1 MRKTG
6 KTLLSSNE
14 QINSAGDQ
22 YVIARQKDMGVGYEV
37 EAHSHTWYQLMYASS
52 GLLNVAF
59 ADQLMVVPPQ
69 KAIWLPPNCLHS
81 TLAPAGA
88 QFRSLYFRPDKVVG
102 LGDKSKVLNVS
113 PLTRELILSVVE
125 RCDMDLGWQ
134 EKDDRLLAV
143 LLDLLTDQPE
153 NNLGILVPKNPRLER
168 LVVALQSDPSNPMTS
183 TQWAQALGMSSRT
196 LSRLFLAET
205 GFGFK
210 EWRQRIR
217 LLHSLSLLE
226 QGMSVTQVALEVGYQ
241 STSAFGYA
249 FQQCFSMTPK
259 QYFV

>member
-1 MRKTG
+1 MNEVGRILKPA
-6 KTLLSSNE
+6 NE
-14 QINSAGDQ
+14 QINMAGDE
-22 YVIARQKDMGVGYEV
+22 YVVARKKDMDVGYQDEL
-37 EAHSHTWYQLMYASS
+37 HSHTWYQLMYASS

-69 KAIWLPPNCLHS
+69 KAIWLPPDCLHS
-81 TLAPAGA
+81 TVAPAGA
-88 QFRSLYFRPDKVVG
+88 QFRSLYFRPDKVAG

-113 PLTRELILSVVE
+113 PLTRELILAVVE

-153 NNLGILVPKNPRLER
+153 NNLGVLVPKNPRLER
-168 LVVALQSDPSNPMTS
+168 LVLALQSDPSNSMTS
-183 TQWAQALGMSSRT
+183 AEWASELGMSSRT
-196 LSRLFLAET
+196 LSRIFLAET

-241 STSAFGYA
+241 SASAFSYA
-249 FQQCFSMTPK
+249 FQQHFSVTPK
-259 QYFV
+259 HYFL